1 MLIDSTALIAQGT
14 LWGLGIFSIVT
25 WVLILLKGIQQT
37 RVGVANRRYKKAF
50 WGAANLNA
58 AVEVNEGEGP
68 ASRLAQV
75 GFGALREADLANE
88 RGANDLEHSG
98 ERQDVLERYLRQQLQ
113 KERHSLDSGLA
124 VLASIG
130 STAPF
135 VGLFGTVWGI
145 MHALHDIGQRGS
157 ASLDVVAG
165 PIGEALVATGIGI
178 AVAVPAVL
186 GYNFFVRRVKLIG
199 ADLEDFATDLVNLAQ
214 RSQFRLQK
222 LTAPKSSSAKENG
235 GGKENGSGLK
245 SGASTPEVFA

>member
-1 MLIDSTALIAQGT
+1 MLADSTVLIHQGT
-14 LWGLGIFSIVT
+14 LWALGIFSIAT
-25 WVLILLKGIQQT
+25 WVLIFIKGVQQG
-37 RVGVANRRYKKAF
+37 RVSGANRRYKKAF
-50 WGAANLNA
+50 WSASTLNA
-58 AVEVNEGEGP
+58 AVAVDEGDGP
-68 ASRLAQV
+68 ASRLAKV
-75 GFGALREADLANE
+75 GFGALGDAEV
-88 RGANDLEHSG
+88 ANDLEHSG

-113 KERHSLDSGLA
+113 RERHSLDSGLA

-165 PIGEALVATGIGI
+165 PIGDALVATGIGI

-186 GYNFFVRRVKLIG
+186 AYNFFVRRVKLIS
-199 ADLEDFATDLVNLAQ
+199 ADLEDFATDLINLAQ

-222 LTAPKSSSAKENG
+222 VANPVASPLKDSALGRSTAANTSAPKG
-235 GGKENGSGLK
+235 TTSG
-245 SGASTPEVFA
+245 EVYA

>member
-1 MLIDSTALIAQGT
+1 MFSDSTALIHNGT
-14 LWGLGIFSIVT
+14 LWLLGLFSIAT
-25 WVLILLKGIQQT
+25 WLLVVIKGVQQA
-37 RVGVANRRYKKAF
+37 RVKSANRRYQRAF
-50 WGAANLNA
+50 WGAPDLNA
-58 AVEVNEGEGP
+58 AVAVNEGEGP

-75 GFGALREADLANE
+75 GFGALREAEVAT
-88 RGANDLEHSG
+88 DLEHSG

-113 KERHSLDSGLA
+113 RERHSLDSGLA

-165 PIGEALVATGIGI
+165 PIGDALVATGIGI

-186 GYNFFVRRVKLIG
+186 AYNYFIRGLKLIG
-199 ADLEDFATDLVNLAQ
+199 ADLEDFATELVNLAQ
-214 RSQFRLQK
+214 RSQFRFKTLNTTKPQ
-222 LTAPKSSSAKENG
+222 AVKEF
-235 GGKENGSGLK
+235 GSK
-245 SGASTPEVFA
+245 PVFTGAEVPA

>member
-1 MLIDSTALIAQGT
+1 MLADSTVLIHQGT
-14 LWGLGIFSIVT
+14 LWALGLFSIAT
-25 WVLILLKGIQQT
+25 WVLIFIKGVQQT
-37 RVGVANRRYKKAF
+37 QVGSANRRYKKAF
-50 WGAANLNA
+50 WGASNLNA
-58 AVEVNEGEGP
+58 AVAVNEGEGP
-68 ASRLAQV
+68 TSRLAQV
-75 GFGALREADLANE
+75 GFGALREADNAT
-88 RGANDLEHSG
+88 DLEHSG

-113 KERHSLDSGLA
+113 KERHSLDNGLA

-165 PIGEALVATGIGI
+165 PIGDALVATGIGI

-186 GYNFFVRRVKLIG
+186 AYNFFVRRVKLIS

-214 RSQFRLQK
+214 RNQFRLQK
-222 LTAPKSSSAKENG
+222 VGNPAASAKDGSLKDNVLGKTATANNG
-235 GGKENGSGLK
+235 
-245 SGASTPEVFA
+245 EVYA

>member
-1 MLIDSTALIAQGT
+1 MLNVSTALIVDGT
-14 LWGLGIFSIVT
+14 LWTLALFSIAT
-25 WVLILLKGIQQT
+25 WTLILIKGLQQV
-37 RVGVANRRYKKAF
+37 RVGAANRRYKKAF
-50 WGAANLNA
+50 WGAANLSAAA
-58 AVEVNEGEGP
+58 AVDDGEGP
-68 ASRLAQV
+68 ASRLAQA
-75 GFGALREADLANE
+75 GFGALREADV
-88 RGANDLEHSG
+88 ANDLEHSG
-98 ERQDVLERYLRQQLQ
+98 DRQDVLERYLRQQLQ

-124 VLASIG
+124 ILASIG

-186 GYNFFVRRVKLIG
+186 AYNFFVRRVKLLG
-199 ADLEDFATDLVNLAQ
+199 ADLEDFATDLVNIAQ

-222 LTAPKSSSAKENG
+222 TTPPQAAVANKESAIGKSI
-235 GGKENGSGLK
+235 
-245 SGASTPEVFA
+245 GAGEVFA